1 LRKLELTRLGVT
13 ETELVDLLLRHQ
25 STLEEVSLR
34 EVVMYDKIGWTMLLR
49 KVEQVP

>member
-13 ETELVDLLLRHQ
+13 EAELVDLLLRHQ

-34 EVVMYDKIGWTMLLR
+34 EVVMYDKISWTMLLR